1 MQMKNNPLVIV
12 AILAL
17 SLGCNMFSGGGNA
30 SNSAVNAPQAAT
42 NSTPAAQA
50 TLKRPTRADLAGRWG
65 VNRDTKDHVIEFRED
80 GTGTINTGRERED
93 AGEAGFH
100 VDVQRRHGYVRH
112 QEPRARHKNGR
123 REHVQRARE
132 TDRRRRKTADRFQP
146 LHAQPRR
153 RYVGEEIVIRVR

>member
-80 GTGTINTGRERED
+80 GTGTITLDENGKTQAKQD
-93 AGEAGFH
+93 FTWTFNVDTATFDIKSPVLDTKMAGVSTYSVHAKLIDDGEKL
-100 VDVQRRHGYVRH
+100 Q
-112 QEPRARHKNGR
+112 
-123 REHVQRARE
+123 
-132 TDRRRRKTADRFQP
+132 TDFSPYTRSRGDDTWEKK
-146 LHAQPRR
+146 
-153 RYVGEEIVIRVR
+153 

>member
-50 TLKRPTRADLAGRWG
+50 TLKRPTRADLGGRWG
-65 VNRDTKDHVIEFRED
+65 LKRDYKDHVIEFRED
-80 GTGTINTGRERED
+80 GTGTITLDENGKTQAKQDFTWTFNVDTATFDIKSPVLD
-93 AGEAGFH
+93 AKMAGVSTYSVHAKLIDDGEKL
-100 VDVQRRHGYVRH
+100 Q
-112 QEPRARHKNGR
+112 
-123 REHVQRARE
+123 
-132 TDRRRRKTADRFQP
+132 TDFSPYTRSRGDDTWEKK
-146 LHAQPRR
+146 
-153 RYVGEEIVIRVR
+153 